1 MQAFGTLEYEHGVTA
16 IDIGL
21 YRPGLAACYLLRQGD
36 RLAFID
42 TGTYHTV
49 PRLLELLQAMG
60 LGPEQVDYVIP
71 THVHLDHAGGAGELM
86 RRCPNARLVVHPK
99 GAPHLIDPA
108 KLIAGASAVYGE
120 AEFARDY
127 GTLVPVPEERVLLA
141 PDGFELEL
149 NGRALVFLD
158 TPGHANHHF
167 CVFDRLSQGFFS
179 GDTCGISYREFE
191 CGGRP
196 FVFAPTTPVAFDPE
210 SWQHSLDR
218 ILQYEPQAFFLTHFG
233 RIRPTPDVIDQLRAS
248 IRRCAEIALA
258 EQAPKEG
265 RQGRIHRVLERDLVA
280 GLEARRCGLA
290 PERARELLAVD
301 SDLNAQG
308 LEVWLRR
315 REKRQAQAARAG

>member
-1 MQAFGTLEYEHGVTA
+1 MQAFGTLDYEHGITA

-42 TGTYHTV
+42 TGTQHTV
-49 PRLLELLQAMG
+49 PHLLAMLRARG

-86 RRCPNARLVVHPK
+86 RCCPNARLVVHPR

-108 KLIAGASAVYGE
+108 RLIAGASAVYGE
-120 AEFARDY
+120 DEFARDY
-127 GTLVPVPEERVLLA
+127 GTLVPVAEERVLPA

-149 NGRALVFLD
+149 NGRTLVFLD

-167 CVFDRLSQGFFS
+167 CVFDPLSQGLFS
-179 GDTCGISYREFE
+179 GDTCGISYREFG

-196 FVFAPTTPVAFDPE
+196 FLFAPTTPVAFDPD
-210 SWQHSLDR
+210 SWQQSLDR
-218 ILQYEPQAFFLTHFG
+218 IEQYRAKAFYLTHFG
-233 RIRPTPDVIDQLRAS
+233 RLVRTPDLIAQLRAS

-258 EQAPKEG
+258 EQAPREG
-265 RQGRIHRVLERDLVA
+265 RQQRIHQALETEFLA
-280 GLEARRCGLA
+280 GLEARDCGLEA
-290 PERARELLAVD
+290 GRARELLAVD

-315 REKRQAQAARAG
+315 REKRAVEAAARG

>member
-1 MQAFGTLEYEHGVTA
+1 MQAFGTLEYEHGITA
-16 IDIGL
+16 VDIGL

-49 PRLLELLQAMG
+49 PRLLDLLQSMG

-86 RRCPNARLVVHPK
+86 RRCPNARLVAHPK

-108 KLIAGASAVYGE
+108 RLIAGASAVYGE

-127 GTLVPVPEERVLLA
+127 GTLVPVPEDRVLLA

-167 CVFDRLSQGFFS
+167 CVFDRVSRGFFS
-179 GDTCGISYREFE
+179 GDTCGISYREFA

-218 ILQYEPQAFFLTHFG
+218 ILQYEPQAFYLTHFG
-233 RIRPTPDVIDQLRAS
+233 RIRPTADAIDQLRAS
-248 IRRCAEIALA
+248 IGRCAEIALA

-265 RQGRIHRVLERDLVA
+265 RQGRIHRAIESDLVA
-280 GLEARRCGLA
+280 GLEARGCGLEPA
-290 PERARELLAVD
+290 RARELLAVD

-315 REKRQAQAARAG
+315 REKREAQAAGAG